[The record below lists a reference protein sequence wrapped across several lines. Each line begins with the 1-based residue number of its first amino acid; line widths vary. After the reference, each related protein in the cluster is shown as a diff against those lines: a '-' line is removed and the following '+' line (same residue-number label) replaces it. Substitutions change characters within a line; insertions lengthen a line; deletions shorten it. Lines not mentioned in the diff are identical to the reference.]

1 MDTNIIIRDL
11 IDTIDDRDGNTY
23 LEVEIERFLSSIG
36 IELIYEYT
44 LRPYEY
50 KGYILKNENG
60 EIFRMR
66 YRGQYK
72 YLGDYAYQREVDELT
87 LKDVIEKRMKKED

>member
-1 MDTNIIIRDL
+1 MNTNIIIRDL
-11 IDTIDDRDGNTY
+11 IDAIDDRDGNNY
-23 LEVEIERFLSSIG
+23 WEVEIERFLSSIG
-36 IELIYEYT
+36 IKLICEYT

-50 KGYILKNENG
+50 KGYTLKKENG

-72 YLGDYAYQREVDELT
+72 YLGDYTYQREVDELT